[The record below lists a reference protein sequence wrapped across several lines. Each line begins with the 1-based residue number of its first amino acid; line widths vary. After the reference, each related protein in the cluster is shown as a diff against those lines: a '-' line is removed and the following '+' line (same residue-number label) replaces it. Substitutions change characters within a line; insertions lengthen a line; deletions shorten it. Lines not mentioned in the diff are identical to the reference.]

1 MKFAE
6 RRLSTELGNYLKVH
20 RESFESLGRRLGQ
33 YLARMEPFV
42 STKQVAQFLGLAP
55 RTVVRMAREGRIPA
69 HPVSGTVRRTWRFK
83 LSEVGNHF
91 ASLLSKPTIAA
102 GVQVPAERQ
111 Q

>member
-1 MKFAE
+1 
-6 RRLSTELGNYLKVH
+6 
-20 RESFESLGRRLGQ
+20 
-33 YLARMEPFV
+33 MEPFV

-69 HPVSGTVRRTWRFK
+69 HPVSGTTRRTWRFR
-83 LSEVGNHF
+83 LSEVSNHF
-91 ASLLSKPTIAA
+91 ASQLSKPIIAA